1 MSDTSTYQIARL
13 GFVANHSNK
22 VKDGSRYDKYFPKA
36 QGTYDIVIPNGTVR
50 KTVEEMDSFVRET
63 LVDTEKIAPLLRG
76 KDLADTCRK
85 VYNFWFEHC
94 KYKLDKEGVEE
105 LRRPRR
111 AWHDGQIL
119 ARNGNSQAGID
130 CDCFSIA
137 VASTLLN
144 LNITCK
150 FRVTKYDANWQ
161 HVYIVVPL
169 PEDPTKY
176 YVIDC
181 VLDEFNYQK
190 TYTDKFDH
198 KMEAK
203 TLLGGIPIAR
213 LGSVGNATIDNSEE
227 LERILSGCHFNRM
240 DETINGLG
248 ETMSVEGNSAMLKH
262 IYDNL
267 VATRD
272 YIRKN
277 PNSVDVIGGAKN
289 HLKMLDAAV
298 AMFWTPK
305 RDQVLADLE
314 RAEEKWNTVP
324 SMGIVEDSE
333 DFEIMG
339 IMEDDFDADSEDQD
353 DQDILDGLGKGFLKK
368 IVKKAT
374 DSQKKVANKI
384 VDQHKTAGQ
393 KFFSNVKT
401 AVKAVDKVNK
411 NIVKNIVAAKKTV
424 DNKVKE
430 AAKKAIVKTK
440 EVAKKAGALIKKFLI
455 MSNPLTLLMRA
466 GFLLAIKENV
476 FHMAE
481 RLLPGVLSQS
491 EAARKNVSESLWKRS
506 VDGYDKVAK
515 VFEAIGGK
523 RKNLEKALKTG
534 RASKKKGL
542 AGVDGLGEPYSVA
555 AAIIA
560 AASVILTAISKMA
573 QAGITRRAQRD
584 KYAHEEKIAA
594 TNAAAAKKKS
604 VNGLGEDIIEEPIVE
619 EPTVEESAPI
629 DEEVTANTD
638 AKAEADG
645 SEIMDEIPAVVEE
658 GQKQGWGKK
667 MVAAIKRWFSNR
679 KNKKSGEESAAS
691 TIAEEQA
698 DSTSVEN
705 SEVPAIEAQN
715 TSEADA
721 IEAAAWKAADLAG
734 SAAVQSGLS
743 EAEAVQAALKA
754 YTDAG
759 GVDPSQFQQEGTSV
773 ATLQEKALAAAEKA
787 AASKAAYEAVVKG
800 GGGAFAS
807 VGKFIKNNP
816 GTTAVIAVFAL
827 GTLALVFDVAGIR
840 TKMFG
845 GPKKAATPKLSINGF
860 GKVVKYRKGKKVKK
874 SKKFLTKGS
883 HVKRIIMK

>member
-203 TLLGGIPIAR
+203 TFLGGIPIAR
-213 LGSVGNATIDNSEE
+213 LGSIGNATIDNSEE

-277 PNSVDVIGGAKN
+277 PDSVDVIGGAKN

-314 RAEEKWNTVP
+314 RAEEKWNTVS
-324 SMGIVEDSE
+324 SMGTVEDAE

-339 IMEDDFDADSEDQD
+339 VMEDDFDADSDDQD

-374 DSQKKVANKI
+374 DTQKKVANKI

-466 GFLLAIKENV
+466 GFLLAMKVNV

-481 RLLPGVLSQS
+481 RLLPGLLTQS
-491 EAARKNVSESLWKRS
+491 EAAKKNVSESLWKRS
-506 VDGYDKVAK
+506 VIGYDKVAK

-523 RKNLEKALKTG
+523 RKNLEKAIKTG

-542 AGVDGLGEPYSVA
+542 AGVDGLGEYVSTA
-555 AAIIA
+555 AAVIA
-560 AASVILTAISKMA
+560 AAGVIVAAVIKMA
-573 QAGITRRAQRD
+573 EAGITKRAASD
-584 KYAHEEKIAA
+584 KYAHEEKMVALE
-594 TNAAAAKKKS
+594 TKKQKS
-604 VNGLGEDIIEEPIVE
+604 VNGFGEDVSEEPVIEEPQTDPVE
-619 EPTVEESAPI
+619 ETTPTSDTES
-629 DEEVTANTD
+629 ES
-638 AKAEADG
+638 DG
-645 SEIMDEIPAVVEE
+645 SEIMDEIPAYADEA
-658 GQKQGWGKK
+658 QKQGWGKK
-667 MVAAIKRWFSNR
+667 MIAAIKRWFSKR
-679 KNKKSGEESAAS
+679 KNKKDGEENAESLV
-691 TIAEEQA
+691 AEEQA

-705 SEVPAIEAQN
+705 SEVPAIEAQS
-715 TSEADA
+715 TSDADA

-754 YTDAG
+754 YTAAG

-773 ATLQEKALAAAEKA
+773 STLQEKALAAAEKA
-787 AASKAAYEAVVKG
+787 AASKAAYEAIVKG